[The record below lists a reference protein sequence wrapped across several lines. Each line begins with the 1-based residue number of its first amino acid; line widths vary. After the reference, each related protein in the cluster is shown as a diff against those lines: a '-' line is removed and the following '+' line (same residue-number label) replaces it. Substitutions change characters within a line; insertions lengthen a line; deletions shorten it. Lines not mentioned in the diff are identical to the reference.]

1 MKNKGFL
8 SFIIFYIIV
17 SALLLFYLDL
27 ANGPIYLLFVEIS
40 VLVSALMLR
49 IVFKDKTKF
58 IKSLAFLSII
68 VLNIPII
75 ILAHPSVEAFKPVE
89 KIVETDVLHLKNGDV
104 IGTYNEDR
112 SVEIYAGVP
121 YAKAPVGNLRFKE
134 PQEVEDWTG
143 ILNCTYFKPRAMQV
157 DTAPVMSTLIN
168 MYAEGSW
175 HPNYNMEP
183 IQEMRGAAGQFLMG
197 SMGSLLVALNIDCSD
212 NRGLGILVWLLA
224 IIVGLICGALWGA
237 IPGIFKAFFDINEVV
252 VCIMTNWIAANI
264 VTWVFSTQSHL
275 INIPEGKSA
284 YLIKTGGLGTFT
296 PTFGLDKLLPNSY
309 IDGGI
314 FIAILIAAFIF
325 VIMSKTK
332 FGFELKACGA
342 NKSAARYAGM
352 NEKKNIVFAMAIAGA
367 LSAIGGSLYYLN
379 SGIEL
384 QYGSVYANLP
394 DYGFNGIPAALL
406 ANCDPIGVIFS
417 ATFLR
422 YISASGSR
430 LQLAGF
436 NSYIAAV
443 ISSVIIY
450 FSGFSR
456 LFLELLSKKKKK
468 DEVLVIN
475 DIDVGEKDKIPIND
489 ENKEGEK

>member
-1 MKNKGFL
+1 MKSNLSKQILASILCIVCGFVVGL
-8 SFIIFYIIV
+8 IVMLFITITNENLDFSNFLLGIRYLFSGPFSSSSIVTIKRNLGNMIFYIVPLIMTGLSV
-17 SALLLFYLDL
+17 ALAYKTGLF
-27 ANGPIYLLFVEIS
+27 
-40 VLVSALMLR
+40 
-49 IVFKDKTKF
+49 
-58 IKSLAFLSII
+58 
-68 VLNIPII
+68 NI
-75 ILAHPSVEAFKPVE
+75 
-89 KIVETDVLHLKNGDV
+89 
-104 IGTYNEDR
+104 
-112 SVEIYAGVP
+112 
-121 YAKAPVGNLRFKE
+121 
-134 PQEVEDWTG
+134 
-143 ILNCTYFKPRAMQV
+143 
-157 DTAPVMSTLIN
+157 
-168 MYAEGSW
+168 
-175 HPNYNMEP
+175 
-183 IQEMRGAAGQFLMG
+183 GAAGQFLMG
-197 SMGSLLVALNIDCSD
+197 TMGSLLVALNIDCSD
-212 NRGLGILVWLLA
+212 NRGLGILVWLLSV
-224 IIVGLICGALWGA
+224 IVGLICGALWGA

-314 FIAILIAAFIF
+314 FIALLIAAFIF

-468 DEVLVIN
+468 EEVLVIN
-475 DIDVGEKDKIPIND
+475 NEDVLIKDKVPLDN

>member
-1 MKNKGFL
+1 MKSNLSKQILASILCIVCGFVVGL
-8 SFIIFYIIV
+8 IVMLFITITNENLDFSNFLLGIRYLFSGPFSSSSIVTIKRNLGNMIFYIVPLIMTGLSV
-17 SALLLFYLDL
+17 ALAYKTGLF
-27 ANGPIYLLFVEIS
+27 
-40 VLVSALMLR
+40 
-49 IVFKDKTKF
+49 
-58 IKSLAFLSII
+58 
-68 VLNIPII
+68 NI
-75 ILAHPSVEAFKPVE
+75 
-89 KIVETDVLHLKNGDV
+89 
-104 IGTYNEDR
+104 
-112 SVEIYAGVP
+112 
-121 YAKAPVGNLRFKE
+121 
-134 PQEVEDWTG
+134 
-143 ILNCTYFKPRAMQV
+143 
-157 DTAPVMSTLIN
+157 
-168 MYAEGSW
+168 
-175 HPNYNMEP
+175 
-183 IQEMRGAAGQFLMG
+183 GAAGQFLMG
-197 SMGSLLVALNIDCSD
+197 TMGSLLVALNIDCSD
-212 NRGLGILVWLLA
+212 NRGLGILVWLLSV
-224 IIVGLICGALWGA
+224 IVGLICGALWGA

-456 LFLELLSKKKKK
+456 LFLELLSKKKKIE
-468 DEVLVIN
+468 EVLVIN
-475 DIDVGEKDKIPIND
+475 NEDVLIKDKVPLDN